1 MVLIDSE
8 ESVYKTHHK
17 IPKNFSNRD
26 DWKVCK
32 VPGYLVEKE
41 GEART
46 IHLIP
51 KRNEAKGMRI
61 RFTMKSLC
69 IPLLRS
75 TLVGHFGKCNM
86 NGGDDARPTGV

>member
-1 MVLIDSE
+1 VKCGENREAMTTEQSTAMVLIDSE

-17 IPKNFSNRD
+17 IP
-26 DWKVCK
+26 
-32 VPGYLVEKE
+32 EKE